1 MKLLPLFTLFG
12 SLLFPVDADH
22 LLLIRV
28 VTQPDAAESF
38 SIYNPTDSPIN
49 LSNYYISE
57 EEDYFKIQS
66 VGNMSPSHFLYGFTA
81 RFPDLN
87 IEPNDTLIIGLNY
100 RYKEFYGED
109 NPADLVMYL
118 DQVNSMIETEDK
130 SFGIPFSDID
140 GDDNDFGNISAD
152 SCNTVG
158 GIWHGNEGDDTAFCG
173 DGIGCNGTEITYC
186 NDENSSNCIE
196 ECDDINPIGKFDDGT
211 EMLILFYWDGNSN
224 NLIQDVDYFLW
235 GDSLNSMD
243 KSEVPDYQN
252 DTSADDQLFFEEIAE
267 NYYAYSRIG
276 TDEVDETQTGG
287 NGITGHDETSENF
300 RESWEVKEIFKMGC
314 TDSDAPNFDPNAEID
329 DGNCALN
336 FEDVIN
342 NCISEPIACED
353 GYDLSDPPQCPL
365 YNNRVTIVGTII
377 DYYDITPNNG
387 PYSFTL
393 EDPLGYRISFVV
405 WPESSSY
412 QDGFDIT
419 QSAFSILTQSPFERF
434 KIQISGKLDVY
445 CRSGIELNIFN
456 DWQVV
461 VEYESDIS
469 IIEEIDMGG
478 FFTED
483 NIKIV
488 EIKPAPFVLIPT
500 IGETLDYT
508 YSHPGNSRIIIR
520 IFDLSG
526 RFITSLLDKYVIK
539 SGTWSN
545 GFNPTTGENSSASA
559 WDGRD
564 HLGQIVA
571 AGTYIMHIEAMN
583 PVTGETHTDAAP
595 VVVGVKN

>member
-1 MKLLPLFTLFG
+1 LKFLPFVILLG
-12 SLLFPVDADH
+12 SLLFPASADH
-22 LLLIRV
+22 LLLIRI

-38 SIYNPTDSPIN
+38 SIYNPTDSPID
-49 LSNYYISE
+49 LTNYYICDD
-57 EEDYFKIQS
+57 EDYYKMQTAS
-66 VGNMSPSHFLYGFTA
+66 DLAPSNSIKGFTA
-81 RFPDLN
+81 QFPPISIDAY
-87 IEPNDTLIIGLNY
+87 DTLVVILHANY
-100 RYKEFYGED
+100 TDYYGVSLL
-109 NPADLVMYL
+109 PDLVMYV
-118 DQVNSMIETEDK
+118 DQNNSMIETEEG
-130 SFGIPFSDID
+130 SFGAPVQGD
-140 GDDNDFGNISAD
+140 GDP
-152 SCNTVG
+152 VPKL
-158 GIWHGNEGDDTAFCG
+158 DD
-173 DGIGCNGTEITYC
+173 
-186 NDENSSNCIE
+186 E
-196 ECDDINPIGKFDDGT
+196 E
-211 EMLILFYWDGNSN
+211 ELLILFFWDGNPSSA
-224 NLIQDVDYFLW
+224 IQDVDYFIW
-235 GDSLNSMD
+235 GNSQNAID
-243 KSEVPDYQN
+243 KSDLSGYQN
-252 DTSADDQLFFEEIAE
+252 DTPFENQFYFEGSAEKD
-267 NYYAYSRIG
+267 YAYSRIG
-276 TDEVDETQTGG
+276 DEEIGEKETDG

-314 TDSDAPNFDPNAEID
+314 TDSDASNFDPNAEID

-342 NCISEPIACED
+342 NCISEPITCED
-353 GYDLSDPPQCPL
+353 KYDLSDPPQCPL

-434 KIQISGKLDVY
+434 KVQISGKLDVY

-539 SGTWSN
+539 PGTWSN

-564 HLGQIVA
+564 QLGQIVSP
-571 AGTYIMHIEAMN
+571 GTYIMHMEVMN
-583 PVTGETHTDAAP
+583 PVTGETQTDAAP

>member
-1 MKLLPLFTLFG
+1 MKLLPLFILLG
-12 SLLFPVDADH
+12 SLLFPASADH
-22 LLLIRV
+22 LLLIRI

-38 SIYNPTDSPIN
+38 SIYNPTDSPID
-49 LSNYYISE
+49 LTNYYICDD
-57 EEDYFKIQS
+57 EDYYKMQTAS
-66 VGNMSPSHFLYGFTA
+66 DLAPSNSIKAFTA
-81 RFPDLN
+81 QFPPISIDAY
-87 IEPNDTLIIGLNY
+87 DTLVVILHANY
-100 RYKEFYGED
+100 TDYYGVSLL
-109 NPADLVMYL
+109 PDLVMYV
-118 DQVNSMIETEDK
+118 DQNNSMIETEVG
-130 SFGIPFSDID
+130 SFGAPVQGD
-140 GDDNDFGNISAD
+140 GDP
-152 SCNTVG
+152 VPKL
-158 GIWHGNEGDDTAFCG
+158 DD
-173 DGIGCNGTEITYC
+173 
-186 NDENSSNCIE
+186 E
-196 ECDDINPIGKFDDGT
+196 E
-211 EMLILFYWDGNSN
+211 ELLILFFWDGNPSSA
-224 NLIQDVDYFLW
+224 IQDVDYFIW
-235 GDSLNSMD
+235 GNSQNAID
-243 KSEVPDYQN
+243 KSDILGYQN
-252 DTSADDQLFFEEIAE
+252 DTPFENQFYFEGSAEKD
-267 NYYAYSRIG
+267 YAYSRIG
-276 TDEVDETQTGG
+276 DEEIGEKETDG

-300 RESWEVKEIFKMGC
+300 RESWEIKEIFKMGC
-314 TDSDAPNFDPNAEID
+314 TDSDASNFDPNAEID

-342 NCISEPIACED
+342 NCISEPITCED
-353 GYDLSDPPQCPL
+353 QYDLSDPPQCPL

-434 KIQISGKLDVY
+434 KVQISGKLDVY

-469 IIEEIDMGG
+469 IIEEIDLGG

-539 SGTWSN
+539 PGTWSN

-564 HLGQIVA
+564 QLGQIVA
-571 AGTYIMHIEAMN
+571 PGTYIMHMEVMN
-583 PVTGETHTDAAP
+583 PVTGETQTDAAP

>member
-1 MKLLPLFTLFG
+1 MKLLPLFILLG
-12 SLLFPVDADH
+12 SLLFPANADH
-22 LLLIRV
+22 LLLTRV

-38 SIYNPTDSPIN
+38 SIYNPTDSPID
-49 LSNYYISE
+49 LTNYYICDDK
-57 EEDYFKIQS
+57 DYYKMQTAS
-66 VGNMSPSHFLYGFTA
+66 DLAPSNPIKGFTSK
-81 RFPDLN
+81 FPSISIDAY
-87 IEPNDTLIIGLNY
+87 DTLVVILHANY
-100 RYKEFYGED
+100 SDFYED
-109 NPADLVMYL
+109 SFSPGLVMYV
-118 DQVNSMIETEDK
+118 DQNNSMIETEEG
-130 SFGIPFSDID
+130 SFGAPVQGD
-140 GDDNDFGNISAD
+140 GDP
-152 SCNTVG
+152 VPKL
-158 GIWHGNEGDDTAFCG
+158 DD
-173 DGIGCNGTEITYC
+173 
-186 NDENSSNCIE
+186 E
-196 ECDDINPIGKFDDGT
+196 E
-211 EMLILFYWDGNSN
+211 ELLILFFWDGNPSSA
-224 NLIQDVDYFLW
+224 IQDVDYFIW
-235 GDSLNSMD
+235 GNSQNAID
-243 KSEVPDYQN
+243 KSDILGYQN
-252 DTSADDQLFFEEIAE
+252 DTPYDNQLYFETVAMQ
-267 NYYAYSRIG
+267 YYAYSRIG
-276 TDEVDETQTGG
+276 TEEIDETQTGG

-342 NCISEPIACED
+342 NCISEPITCKD
-353 GYDLSDPPQCPL
+353 QYDLSDPPQCPL

-419 QSAFSILTQSPFERF
+419 QSAFSILTQSPFEKF

-526 RFITSLLDKYVIK
+526 KFITSLLDKYVIK

-545 GFNPTTGENSSASA
+545 GFNPRTGENSSASA

-564 HLGQIVA
+564 QLGQIVPP
-571 AGTYIMHIEAMN
+571 GTYIMHIETMN
-583 PVTGETHTDAAP
+583 PLTGETQTDAAP
-595 VVVGVKN
+595 IVVGVKN